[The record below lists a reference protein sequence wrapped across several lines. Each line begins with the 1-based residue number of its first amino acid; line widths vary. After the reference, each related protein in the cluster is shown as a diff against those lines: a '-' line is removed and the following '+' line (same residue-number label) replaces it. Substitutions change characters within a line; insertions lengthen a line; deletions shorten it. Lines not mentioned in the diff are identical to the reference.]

1 MSKKALIFITIAA
14 VVIVDQISKIWIKT
28 NMNYGEGFN
37 ILGLEWAKIQ
47 FIENDGM
54 AFGLSFGGITGKYI
68 LSIFRIIMAG
78 FLGWILYNLLKS
90 GEKKTL
96 LFSFSLIVAGAIGNI
111 IDSIFYGAIFSESY
125 FHQDA
130 VATFVPFGTGY
141 APVLQ
146 GRVVDMLYFPMID
159 TVLPDWLPI
168 WGGERFEFFRPIFN
182 VADSAITCG
191 VISIIIFN
199 RSFFTSDNKKKEES
213 KTEVVATENQKTES

>member
-1 MSKKALIFITIAA
+1 
-14 VVIVDQISKIWIKT
+14 
-28 NMNYGEGFN
+28 MNYGEGFN

-68 LSIFRIIMAG
+68 LSVFRILMAG

-191 VISIIIFN
+191 VISIILFN
-199 RSFFTSDNKKKEES
+199 RSFFTSDNKKKAEEV
-213 KTEVVATENQKTES
+213 KTEVVTPENEKSDS